1 MIFYFSATGN
11 SRYVAEKISGQTGE
25 KIISIV
31 DCLKNNNFDFE
42 VDKDVLN
49 FQ

>member
-11 SRYVAEKISGQTGE
+11 SKYVAEKIQGQTGE

>member
-11 SRYVAEKISGQTGE
+11 SKYVGE